1 MSCTNEQNKNMKGII
16 LSMNNLP
23 YKRSSKE
30 SILQYAHRLKEK
42 TFKEILL
49 SDPNITDEDRALLIA
64 YYNNPRSK
72 GSLGQLIEKHF
83 FFYDINSKSEADFN
97 EVGIELK
104 VTPYT
109 IKSNGSLRAK
119 ERLVLTIINYM
130 KDYEEEN
137 FLKSHVYEKCA
148 LMLLVYYLYEPN
160 KERLDYL
167 INYIKLFQFPEED
180 LEIIKNDYKIIINKI
195 KNGKAE
201 EISEGD
207 TNYLGAC
214 TKGANANSLREQPF
228 SNEKAMQRAFCLKN
242 SYMSYIINHYI
253 INKTEEYESVIKDSN
268 ILKEKTLEQYIISK
282 LEPYYNQD
290 IEFLKN
296 KFNIPYQVTNKSF
309 TYLLAKGMLEVV
321 NEKIEEFEKANI
333 KIKAIRLR
341 PDGMPK
347 ESMSFPTFKYTEII
361 KENWLDS
368 ELYET
373 FSTTKYLF
381 MIYQYIDENTLI
393 FKKAMFWNVPE
404 KDLNTEIKRVWEDT
418 IQKIKNNEYD
428 NLPKISESSIL
439 HVRPHGQNSNDTYPT
454 PDGKR
459 ATKKCF
465 WLNASYI
472 KKQIEE
478 SED

>member
-1 MSCTNEQNKNMKGII
+1 MD
-16 LSMNNLP
+16 NLP
-23 YKRSSKE
+23 YIKSSKE
-30 SILQYAHRLKEK
+30 SIENYALNLREK
-42 TFKEILL
+42 TFRDVLL
-49 SDPNITDEDRALLIA
+49 NDPNITNEHRRLLFK
-64 YYNNPRSK
+64 YYNNPKSK

-97 EVGIELK
+97 EAGVELK

-109 IKSNGSLRAK
+109 IKANGDLRAK

-130 KDYEEEN
+130 KDYEEED

-148 LMLLVYYLYEPN
+148 LMLLIYYLYEPN
-160 KERLDYL
+160 KNRLDYM

-180 LEIIKNDYKIIINKI
+180 LEIIKNDYKTIIGKI

-201 EISEGD
+201 EISESD

-228 SNEKAMQRAFCLKN
+228 SNKKAMQRAFCLKN
-242 SYMSYIINHYI
+242 SYMSYILNHYI
-253 INKTEEYESVIKDSN
+253 VNKTEKYESVIKN
-268 ILKEKTLEQYIISK
+268 VKVLKKQTLEQYIISK
-282 LEPYYNQD
+282 LQPYYNQN
-290 IEFLKN
+290 IEILKN
-296 KFNIPYQVTNKSF
+296 KFNIPYQVSNKSF

-347 ESMSFPTFKYTEII
+347 ESMSFPTFKYTEIA
-361 KENWLDS
+361 KKDWLNS
-368 ELYET
+368 ELYEI

-381 MIYQYIDENTLI
+381 MIYQYLDNGILI

-404 KDLNTEIKRVWEDT
+404 KDLNTEIKRVWKITVE
-418 IQKIKNNEYD
+418 KIKNNEYD
-428 NLPKISESSIL
+428 NLPKISESPIL
-439 HVRPHGQNSNDTYPT
+439 HVRPHARNARDTYST
-454 PDGKR
+454 LDGKK
-459 ATKKCF
+459 AIKKCF

-472 KKQIEE
+472 KKQIE
-478 SED
+478 SEDD

>member
-1 MSCTNEQNKNMKGII
+1 
-16 LSMNNLP
+16 MNNLP
-23 YKRSSKE
+23 YIRSSKE
-30 SILQYAHRLKEK
+30 SIENYALNLKEK
-42 TFKEILL
+42 TFKYVLL
-49 SDPNITDEDRALLIA
+49 NDPNITDEDRSLLFE

-97 EVGIELK
+97 EAGVELK

-109 IKSNGSLRAK
+109 VKSNGDLRAK

-130 KDYEEEN
+130 KDYEEED

-148 LMLLVYYLYEPN
+148 LMLLIYYLYEPN
-160 KERLDYL
+160 KDRLDYL

-180 LEIIKNDYKIIINKI
+180 LEIIKNDYKIIIDKI

-228 SNEKAMQRAFCLKN
+228 SDKKAMQRAFCLKN
-242 SYMSYIINHYI
+242 SYMSYILNHYI
-253 INKTEEYESVIKDSN
+253 VNKTEKYESVIKDAK
-268 ILKEKTLEQYIISK
+268 ILKEQTLEQYIISK
-282 LEPYYNQD
+282 LQPYYNQD
-290 IEFLKN
+290 IEFLKH
-296 KFNIPYQVTNKSF
+296 KFNIPYQVSNKSF

-333 KIKAIRLR
+333 KIKAIRLK

-361 KENWLDS
+361 KEDWLDS

-373 FSTTKYLF
+373 FSTTRYLF
-381 MIYQYIDENTLI
+381 MIYQYLDEDTLI

-404 KDLNTEIKRVWEDT
+404 KDLNTEIKRVWKDT
-418 IQKIKNNEYD
+418 VKKIRNNEYD
-428 NLPKISESSIL
+428 NLPKISESPIL
-439 HVRPHGQNSNDTYPT
+439 HVRPHARNAKDTYPT
-454 PDGKR
+454 LDGKQVI
-459 ATKKCF
+459 KKCF

-472 KKQIEE
+472 KQQIE
-478 SED
+478 SEDD

>member
-1 MSCTNEQNKNMKGII
+1 MD
-16 LSMNNLP
+16 NLP
-23 YKRSSKE
+23 YIKSSKE
-30 SILQYAHRLKEK
+30 SIENYALNLKEK
-42 TFKEILL
+42 TFKDVLL
-49 SDPNITDEDRALLIA
+49 NDPNITNEDRSLLFE

-97 EVGIELK
+97 EAGVELK

-109 IKSNGSLRAK
+109 IKANGDLRAK

-130 KDYEEEN
+130 KDYEEED
-137 FLKSHVYEKCA
+137 FLRSHVYEKCA
-148 LMLLVYYLYEPN
+148 LMLLIYYLYEPN
-160 KERLDYL
+160 KDRLDYV

-180 LEIIKNDYKIIINKI
+180 LEIIKNDYKIIIDKI
-195 KNGKAE
+195 KKGKAE

-228 SNEKAMQRAFCLKN
+228 SDKKAMQRAFCLKN
-242 SYMSYIINHYI
+242 SYMSYILNHYI
-253 INKTEEYESVIKDSN
+253 VNKTEKYESVIKDAK
-268 ILKEKTLEQYIISK
+268 ILKEQTLEQYIISK
-282 LEPYYNQD
+282 LQPYYNQD
-290 IEFLKN
+290 IEFLKH
-296 KFNIPYQVTNKSF
+296 KFNIPYQASNKSF

-347 ESMSFPTFKYTEII
+347 ESMSFPTFKYTEIV
-361 KENWLDS
+361 KEDWLDS

-381 MIYQYIDENTLI
+381 MIYQYLDDNTLV

-404 KDLNTEIKRVWEDT
+404 KDLNTEIKRVWENT
-418 IQKIKNNEYD
+418 VEKIKNNEYD
-428 NLPKISESSIL
+428 NLPKISESPIL
-439 HVRPHGQNSNDTYPT
+439 HVRPHGQNKNDTYPT
-454 PDGKR
+454 LDGKNS
-459 ATKKCF
+459 TKKCF

-472 KKQIEE
+472 KQQIEE
-478 SED
+478 N

>member
-1 MSCTNEQNKNMKGII
+1 MFE
-16 LSMNNLP
+16 
-23 YKRSSKE
+23 
-30 SILQYAHRLKEK
+30 
-42 TFKEILL
+42 
-49 SDPNITDEDRALLIA
+49 

-97 EVGIELK
+97 EAGVELK

-109 IKSNGSLRAK
+109 IKANGDLRAK

-130 KDYEEEN
+130 KDYEEED
-137 FLKSHVYEKCA
+137 FLRSHVYEKCA
-148 LMLLVYYLYEPN
+148 LMLLIYYLYEPN
-160 KERLDYL
+160 KDRLDYV

-180 LEIIKNDYKIIINKI
+180 LEIIKNDYKIIIDKI
-195 KNGKAE
+195 KKGKAE

-228 SNEKAMQRAFCLKN
+228 SDKKAMQRAFCLKN
-242 SYMSYIINHYI
+242 SYMSYILNHYI
-253 INKTEEYESVIKDSN
+253 VNKTEKYESVIKDAK
-268 ILKEKTLEQYIISK
+268 ILKEQTLEQYIISK
-282 LEPYYNQD
+282 LQPYYNQD
-290 IEFLKN
+290 IEFLKH
-296 KFNIPYQVTNKSF
+296 KFNIPYQASNKSF

-347 ESMSFPTFKYTEII
+347 ESMSFPTFKYTEIV
-361 KENWLDS
+361 KEDWLDS

-373 FSTTKYLF
+373 FSTTRYLF
-381 MIYQYIDENTLI
+381 MIYQYLDENTLI

-418 IQKIKNNEYD
+418 VKKIRNNEYD
-428 NLPKISESSIL
+428 NLPKISESPIL
-439 HVRPHGQNSNDTYPT
+439 HVRPHARNAKDTYPT
-454 PDGKR
+454 LDGKK
-459 ATKKCF
+459 AIKKCF
-465 WLNASYI
+465 WLNANYI
-472 KKQIEE
+472 KQQIEN
-478 SED
+478 

>member
-1 MSCTNEQNKNMKGII
+1 MD
-16 LSMNNLP
+16 NLP
-23 YKRSSKE
+23 YIRSSKE
-30 SILQYAHRLKEK
+30 SIAQYALNLREK
-42 TFKEILL
+42 TFKDVLL
-49 SDPNITDEDRALLIA
+49 NDPNITNEDRSLLFE
-64 YYNNPRSK
+64 YYNNPKSK

-97 EVGIELK
+97 EAGVELK

-109 IKSNGSLRAK
+109 IKANGDLRAK

-130 KDYEEEN
+130 KDYEEED

-148 LMLLVYYLYEPN
+148 LMLLIYYLYEPN
-160 KERLDYL
+160 KDRLDYI

-180 LEIIKNDYKIIINKI
+180 LEIIKNDYKIIIDKI

-228 SNEKAMQRAFCLKN
+228 SDKKAMQRAFCLKN
-242 SYMSYIINHYI
+242 SYMSYILNHYI
-253 INKTEEYESVIKDSN
+253 VNKTEKYESVIKDVK
-268 ILKEKTLEQYIISK
+268 ILKEQTLEQYIISK
-282 LEPYYNQD
+282 LQPYYNQD
-290 IEFLKN
+290 IEFLKH
-296 KFNIPYQVTNKSF
+296 KFNIPYQASNKSF

-347 ESMSFPTFKYTEII
+347 ESMSFPTFKYTQII
-361 KENWLDS
+361 NEDWLDS

-381 MIYQYIDENTLI
+381 MIYQFLDDNTLI

-404 KDLNTEIKRVWEDT
+404 KDLNTEIKRVWEET
-418 IQKIKNNEYD
+418 VMRIKQNKYD
-428 NLPKISESSIL
+428 SLPKISESTIL
-439 HVRPHGQNSNDTYPT
+439 HVRPHAQNSNDTYPT
-454 PDGKR
+454 LDGKN
-459 ATKKCF
+459 AIKKCF
-465 WLNASYI
+465 WLNANYI

-478 SED
+478 N

>member
-1 MSCTNEQNKNMKGII
+1 MD
-16 LSMNNLP
+16 NLP
-23 YKRSSKE
+23 YIKSSKE
-30 SILQYAHRLKEK
+30 SIENYALNLKEK
-42 TFKEILL
+42 TFKDVLL
-49 SDPNITDEDRALLIA
+49 NDPNITNEDRSLLFE

-97 EVGIELK
+97 EAGVELK

-109 IKSNGSLRAK
+109 IKANSDLRAK

-130 KDYEEEN
+130 KDYEEED

-148 LMLLVYYLYEPN
+148 LMLLIYYLYEPN
-160 KERLDYL
+160 KDRLDYV

-180 LEIIKNDYKIIINKI
+180 LEIIKNDYKIIIDKI
-195 KNGKAE
+195 KKGKAE

-228 SNEKAMQRAFCLKN
+228 SDKKAMQRAFCLKN
-242 SYMSYIINHYI
+242 SYMSYILNHYI
-253 INKTEEYESVIKDSN
+253 VNKTEKYESVIKDAK
-268 ILKEKTLEQYIISK
+268 ILKEQTLEQYIISK
-282 LEPYYNQD
+282 LQPYYNQD
-290 IEFLKN
+290 IEFLKH
-296 KFNIPYQVTNKSF
+296 KFNIPYQASNKSF

-347 ESMSFPTFKYTEII
+347 ESMSFPTFKYTEIV
-361 KENWLDS
+361 KEDWLDS

-373 FSTTKYLF
+373 FSTTRYLF
-381 MIYQYIDENTLI
+381 MIYQYLDENTLI

-418 IQKIKNNEYD
+418 VKKIRNNEYD
-428 NLPKISESSIL
+428 NLPKISESPIL
-439 HVRPHGQNSNDTYPT
+439 HVRPHARNAKDTYPT
-454 PDGKR
+454 LDGKK
-459 ATKKCF
+459 AIKKCF
-465 WLNASYI
+465 WLNANYI
-472 KKQIEE
+472 KQQIEN
-478 SED
+478 

>member
-1 MSCTNEQNKNMKGII
+1 MD
-16 LSMNNLP
+16 NLP
-23 YKRSSKE
+23 YIRSSKE
-30 SILQYAHRLKEK
+30 SIAQYALNLKEK
-42 TFKEILL
+42 TFKDILL
-49 SDPNITDEDRALLIA
+49 NDPNITDEDRAVLFE

-83 FFYDINSKSEADFN
+83 FFYDINNKSEADFN
-97 EVGIELK
+97 EAGVELK

-109 IKSNGSLRAK
+109 VKSNGDLRAK

-130 KDYEEEN
+130 KDYEEED

-148 LMLLVYYLYEPN
+148 LMLLIYYLYEPN

-180 LEIIKNDYKIIINKI
+180 LEIIKNDYKIIIDKI

-201 EISEGD
+201 EISESD

-228 SNEKAMQRAFCLKN
+228 STEKAMQRAFCLKN
-242 SYMSYIINHYI
+242 SYMSYILNHYI
-253 INKTEEYESVIKDSN
+253 VNKTEEYESVIKDAN
-268 ILKEKTLEQYIISK
+268 ILKEQTLEQYIISK

-290 IEFLKN
+290 IEFLKH

-309 TYLLAKGMLEVV
+309 TYLLAKSMLEVV

-347 ESMSFPTFKYTEII
+347 ESMSFPTFKYTEIV
-361 KENWLDS
+361 KETWLDS

-381 MIYQYIDENTLI
+381 MIYQYVDEDTLI

-418 IQKIKNNEYD
+418 IKRIKNNEY
-428 NLPKISESSIL
+428 NHLPRISESPIL
-439 HVRPHGQNSNDTYPT
+439 HVRPHARNAQDTYPT
-454 PDGKR
+454 LDGNQ
-459 ATKKCF
+459 AIKKCF

-472 KKQIEE
+472 KQQIEGE
-478 SED
+478 

>member
-1 MSCTNEQNKNMKGII
+1 MD
-16 LSMNNLP
+16 NLP
-23 YKRSSKE
+23 YIKSSKE
-30 SILQYAHRLKEK
+30 SIENYAFNLREK
-42 TFKEILL
+42 TFKDVLL
-49 SDPNITDEDRALLIA
+49 DDPNITDEDRSLLFE

-83 FFYDINSKSEADFN
+83 FFYHINSKSEADFN
-97 EVGIELK
+97 EAGVELK

-109 IKSNGSLRAK
+109 IKANGDLRAK

-130 KDYEEEN
+130 KDYEEED

-148 LMLLVYYLYEPN
+148 LMLLIYYLYEPN
-160 KERLDYL
+160 KNRLDYI
-167 INYIKLFQFPEED
+167 INYIKLFQFSEED
-180 LEIIKNDYKIIINKI
+180 LEIIKNDYKIIIDKI
-195 KNGKAE
+195 KKGKAE

-228 SNEKAMQRAFCLKN
+228 SDKKAMQRAFCLKN
-242 SYMSYIINHYI
+242 SYMSYILNHYI
-253 INKTEEYESVIKDSN
+253 VNKTEKYESVIKDVK
-268 ILKEKTLEQYIISK
+268 ILKEQTLEQYIISK
-282 LEPYYNQD
+282 LQPYYNQD
-290 IEFLKN
+290 IEFLKH
-296 KFNIPYQVTNKSF
+296 KFNIPYQSSNKSF

-347 ESMSFPTFKYTEII
+347 ESMSFPTFKYTQII
-361 KENWLDS
+361 NENWLDS

-381 MIYQYIDENTLI
+381 MIYQYLDDNTLI

-418 IQKIKNNEYD
+418 VEKIKNNEYD
-428 NLPKISESSIL
+428 DLPKISESPIL
-439 HVRPHGQNSNDTYPT
+439 HVRPHARNARDTYPT
-454 PDGKR
+454 LDGKQ
-459 ATKKCF
+459 AIKKCF
-465 WLNASYI
+465 WLNANYI

-478 SED
+478 N

>member
-1 MSCTNEQNKNMKGII
+1 MD
-16 LSMNNLP
+16 NLP
-23 YKRSSKE
+23 YIKSSKE
-30 SILQYAHRLKEK
+30 SIENYALNLKEK
-42 TFKEILL
+42 TFKDVLL
-49 SDPNITDEDRALLIA
+49 NDPNITNEDRSLLFE

-97 EVGIELK
+97 EAGVELK

-109 IKSNGSLRAK
+109 IKANGDLRAK

-130 KDYEEEN
+130 KDYEEED
-137 FLKSHVYEKCA
+137 FLRSHVYEKCA
-148 LMLLVYYLYEPN
+148 LMLLIYYLYEPN
-160 KERLDYL
+160 KDRLDYV

-180 LEIIKNDYKIIINKI
+180 LEIIKNDYKIIIDKI
-195 KNGKAE
+195 KKGKAE

-228 SNEKAMQRAFCLKN
+228 SDKKAMQRAFCLKN
-242 SYMSYIINHYI
+242 SYMSYILNHYI
-253 INKTEEYESVIKDSN
+253 VNKTEKYESVIKDAK
-268 ILKEKTLEQYIISK
+268 ILKEQTLEQYIISK
-282 LEPYYNQD
+282 LQPYYNQD
-290 IEFLKN
+290 IEFLKH
-296 KFNIPYQVTNKSF
+296 KFNIPYQASNKSF

-347 ESMSFPTFKYTEII
+347 ESMSFPTFKYTEIV
-361 KENWLDS
+361 KEDWLDS

-373 FSTTKYLF
+373 FSTTRYLF
-381 MIYQYIDENTLI
+381 MIYQYLDENTLI

-418 IQKIKNNEYD
+418 VKKIRNNEYD
-428 NLPKISESSIL
+428 NLPKISESPIL
-439 HVRPHGQNSNDTYPT
+439 HVRPHARNAKDTYPT
-454 PDGKR
+454 LDEKK
-459 ATKKCF
+459 AIKKCF
-465 WLNASYI
+465 WLNANYI
-472 KKQIEE
+472 KQQIEN
-478 SED
+478 

>member
-1 MSCTNEQNKNMKGII
+1 MD
-16 LSMNNLP
+16 NLP
-23 YKRSSKE
+23 YIKSSKE
-30 SILQYAHRLKEK
+30 SIENYALNLKEK
-42 TFKEILL
+42 TFKDVLL
-49 SDPNITDEDRALLIA
+49 NDPNITNEDRSLLFE

-97 EVGIELK
+97 EAGVELK

-109 IKSNGSLRAK
+109 IKANGDLRAK

-130 KDYEEEN
+130 KDYEEED

-148 LMLLVYYLYEPN
+148 LMLLIYYLYEPN
-160 KERLDYL
+160 KDRLDYV

-180 LEIIKNDYKIIINKI
+180 LEIIKNDYKIIIDKI
-195 KNGKAE
+195 KKGKAE

-228 SNEKAMQRAFCLKN
+228 SDKKAMQRAFCLKN
-242 SYMSYIINHYI
+242 SYMSYILNHYI
-253 INKTEEYESVIKDSN
+253 VNKTEKYESVIKDAK
-268 ILKEKTLEQYIISK
+268 ILREQTLEQYIISK
-282 LEPYYNQD
+282 LQPYYNQD
-290 IEFLKN
+290 IEFLKH
-296 KFNIPYQVTNKSF
+296 KFNIPYQVSNKSF
-309 TYLLAKGMLEVV
+309 TYLLAKGMFEVV

-361 KENWLDS
+361 NENWLDS

-381 MIYQYIDENTLI
+381 MIYQYLDDNTLV

-404 KDLNTEIKRVWEDT
+404 KDLNTEIKRVWENT
-418 IQKIKNNEYD
+418 VEKIKNNEYD
-428 NLPKISESSIL
+428 NLPKISESPIL
-439 HVRPHGQNSNDTYPT
+439 HVRPHGQNKNDTYPT
-454 PDGKR
+454 LDGKN
-459 ATKKCF
+459 AIKKCF
-465 WLNASYI
+465 WLNANYI

-478 SED
+478 N

>member
-1 MSCTNEQNKNMKGII
+1 
-16 LSMNNLP
+16 MNVLP
-23 YKRSSKE
+23 YDKTSSS
-30 SILQYAHRLKEK
+30 SIENYALKLKEK
-42 TFKEILL
+42 SFRDVLL
-49 SDPNITDEDRALLIA
+49 NDPNISDEDRALLFE

-83 FFYDINSKSEADFN
+83 FFYNPNSSSEADFN
-97 EVGIELK
+97 EAGVELK
-104 VTPYT
+104 VTPYL
-109 IKSNGSLRAK
+109 IKSKGDFRAK

-130 KDYEEEN
+130 NDYKEED

-180 LEIIKNDYKIIINKI
+180 LEIIKNDYKIIIDKI

-201 EISEGD
+201 EISESD

-214 TKGANANSLREQPF
+214 TKGANSNSLREQPF
-228 SNEKAMQRAFCLKN
+228 SDVHAMQRAFCLKN
-242 SYMSYIINHYI
+242 SYMTYILNHYI
-253 INKTEEYESVIKDSN
+253 VNQTDGFESVIKDTN
-268 ILKEKTLEQYIISK
+268 ILKKQTLEQYIIDK
-282 LEPYYNQD
+282 LTPYYNQD
-290 IEFLKN
+290 IEYLKH
-296 KFNIPYQVTNKSF
+296 KFDIPYQVSNKSF
-309 TYLLAKGMLEVV
+309 TYLLAKGMLNVV
-321 NEKIEEFEKANI
+321 NDKIEEFEKANI

-347 ESMSFPTFKYTEII
+347 ECMSFPAFKYLDII
-361 KENWLDS
+361 NETWLDS

-381 MIYQYIDENTLI
+381 MIYQYTDDDTLI
-393 FKKAMFWNVPE
+393 FKKAMFWHVPE
-404 KDLNTEIKRVWEDT
+404 KDLNTEIKRVWET
-418 IQKIKNNEYD
+418 TVEKIKNNEYE
-428 NLPKISESSIL
+428 NLPRIKESPVL
-439 HVRPHGQNSNDTYPT
+439 HVRPHAQNAQDTYPT
-454 PDGKR
+454 PDGKH
-459 ATKKCF
+459 AIKKCF

>member
-1 MSCTNEQNKNMKGII
+1 MD
-16 LSMNNLP
+16 NLP
-23 YKRSSKE
+23 YIKSSKE
-30 SILQYAHRLKEK
+30 SIENYALHLREK
-42 TFKEILL
+42 TFKDVLL
-49 SDPNITDEDRALLIA
+49 NDPNITNEDRSLLFE

-97 EVGIELK
+97 EAGVELK

-109 IKSNGSLRAK
+109 IKANGDLRAK

-130 KDYEEEN
+130 KDYEEED
-137 FLKSHVYEKCA
+137 FLRSHVYEKCA
-148 LMLLVYYLYEPN
+148 LMLLIYYLYEPN
-160 KERLDYL
+160 KDRLDYV

-180 LEIIKNDYKIIINKI
+180 LEIIKNDYKIIIDKI
-195 KNGKAE
+195 KKGKAE

-228 SNEKAMQRAFCLKN
+228 SDKKAMQRAFCLKN
-242 SYMSYIINHYI
+242 SYMSYILNHYI
-253 INKTEEYESVIKDSN
+253 VNKTEKYESVIKDAK
-268 ILKEKTLEQYIISK
+268 ILKEQTLEQYIISK
-282 LEPYYNQD
+282 LQPYYNQD
-290 IEFLKN
+290 IEFLKH
-296 KFNIPYQVTNKSF
+296 KFNIPYQASNKSF

-347 ESMSFPTFKYTEII
+347 ESMSFPTFKYTEIV
-361 KENWLDS
+361 KEDWLDS

-373 FSTTKYLF
+373 FSTTRYLF
-381 MIYQYIDENTLI
+381 MIYQYLDENTLI

-418 IQKIKNNEYD
+418 VKKIRNNEYD
-428 NLPKISESSIL
+428 NLPKISESPIL
-439 HVRPHGQNSNDTYPT
+439 HVRPHARNAKDTYPT
-454 PDGKR
+454 LDGKK
-459 ATKKCF
+459 AIKKCF
-465 WLNASYI
+465 WLNANYI
-472 KKQIEE
+472 KQQIEN
-478 SED
+478 

>member
-1 MSCTNEQNKNMKGII
+1 MD
-16 LSMNNLP
+16 NLP
-23 YKRSSKE
+23 YIKSSKE
-30 SILQYAHRLKEK
+30 SIENYALNLKEK
-42 TFKEILL
+42 TFKDVLL
-49 SDPNITDEDRALLIA
+49 NDPNITNEDRSLLFE

-97 EVGIELK
+97 EAGVELK

-109 IKSNGSLRAK
+109 IKANGDLRAK

-130 KDYEEEN
+130 KDYEEED
-137 FLKSHVYEKCA
+137 FLRSHVYEKCA
-148 LMLLVYYLYEPN
+148 LMLLIYYLYEPN
-160 KERLDYL
+160 KDRLDYV

-180 LEIIKNDYKIIINKI
+180 LEIKKNDYKIIIDKI
-195 KNGKAE
+195 KKGKAE

-228 SNEKAMQRAFCLKN
+228 SDKKAMQRAFCLKN
-242 SYMSYIINHYI
+242 SYMSYILNHYI
-253 INKTEEYESVIKDSN
+253 VNKTEKYESVIKDAK
-268 ILKEKTLEQYIISK
+268 ILKEQTLEQYIISK
-282 LEPYYNQD
+282 LQPYYNQD
-290 IEFLKN
+290 IEFLKH
-296 KFNIPYQVTNKSF
+296 KFNIPYQASNKSF

-347 ESMSFPTFKYTEII
+347 ESMSFPTFKYTEIV
-361 KENWLDS
+361 KEDWLDS

-381 MIYQYIDENTLI
+381 MIYQYLDDNTLV

-404 KDLNTEIKRVWEDT
+404 KDLNTEIKRVWENT
-418 IQKIKNNEYD
+418 VEKIKNNEYD
-428 NLPKISESSIL
+428 NLPKISESPIL
-439 HVRPHGQNSNDTYPT
+439 HVRPHGQNKNDTYPT
-454 PDGKR
+454 LDGKNS
-459 ATKKCF
+459 TKKCF

-472 KKQIEE
+472 KQQIEE
-478 SED
+478 N

>member
-1 MSCTNEQNKNMKGII
+1 MD
-16 LSMNNLP
+16 NLP
-23 YKRSSKE
+23 YIKSSKE
-30 SILQYAHRLKEK
+30 SIENYALNLKEK
-42 TFKEILL
+42 TFKDVLL
-49 SDPNITDEDRALLIA
+49 NDPNITNEDRSLLFE

-97 EVGIELK
+97 EAGVELK

-109 IKSNGSLRAK
+109 IKANGDLRAK

-130 KDYEEEN
+130 KDYEEED
-137 FLKSHVYEKCA
+137 FLRSHVYEKCA
-148 LMLLVYYLYEPN
+148 LMLLIYYLYEPN
-160 KERLDYL
+160 KDRLDYV

-180 LEIIKNDYKIIINKI
+180 LEIIKNDYKIIIDKI
-195 KNGKAE
+195 KKGKAE

-228 SNEKAMQRAFCLKN
+228 SDKKAMQRAFCLKN
-242 SYMSYIINHYI
+242 SYMSYILNHYI
-253 INKTEEYESVIKDSN
+253 VNKTEKYESVIKDAK
-268 ILKEKTLEQYIISK
+268 ILKEQTLEQYIISK
-282 LEPYYNQD
+282 LQPYYNQD
-290 IEFLKN
+290 IEFLKH
-296 KFNIPYQVTNKSF
+296 KFNIPYQASNKSF

-347 ESMSFPTFKYTEII
+347 ESMSFPTFKYTEIV
-361 KENWLDS
+361 KEDWLDS

-373 FSTTKYLF
+373 FSTTRYLF
-381 MIYQYIDENTLI
+381 MIYQYLDENTLI

-418 IQKIKNNEYD
+418 VKKIRNNEYD
-428 NLPKISESSIL
+428 NLPKISESPIL
-439 HVRPHGQNSNDTYPT
+439 HVRPHARNAKDTYPT
-454 PDGKR
+454 LDGKK
-459 ATKKCF
+459 AIKKCF
-465 WLNASYI
+465 WLNANYI
-472 KKQIEE
+472 KQQIEN
-478 SED
+478 

>member
-1 MSCTNEQNKNMKGII
+1 MDNV
-16 LSMNNLP
+16 P
-23 YKRSSKE
+23 YIRSSKE
-30 SILQYAHRLKEK
+30 SIENYALNLKEK
-42 TFKEILL
+42 TFKDVLL
-49 SDPNITDEDRALLIA
+49 NDPNITNEDRSLLFK

-97 EVGIELK
+97 EAGVELK

-109 IKSNGSLRAK
+109 IKSNGDLRAK

-137 FLKSHVYEKCA
+137 FLNSHVYEKCA
-148 LMLLVYYLYEPN
+148 LMLLIYYLYEPN
-160 KERLDYL
+160 KDRLDYL
-167 INYIKLFQFPEED
+167 INYVKLFHFPEED
-180 LEIIKNDYKIIINKI
+180 LEIIKNDYKIIIDKI
-195 KNGKAE
+195 KKGKAE

-214 TKGANANSLREQPF
+214 TKGANTNSLREQPF
-228 SNEKAMQRAFCLKN
+228 SDKKAMQRAFCLKN
-242 SYMSYIINHYI
+242 SYMSYILNHYI
-253 INKTEEYESVIKDSN
+253 VNKTEKYESVIKDAK
-268 ILKEKTLEQYIISK
+268 ILKEQTLEQYIISK
-282 LEPYYNQD
+282 LQPYYNQD
-290 IEFLKN
+290 IEFLKH
-296 KFNIPYQVTNKSF
+296 KFNIPYQVSNKSF

-347 ESMSFPTFKYTEII
+347 ESMSFPTFKYTEIV
-361 KENWLDS
+361 KEDWLNS

-381 MIYQYIDENTLI
+381 MIYQYLDEDTLI

-404 KDLNTEIKRVWEDT
+404 KDLNTEIKRVWENT
-418 IQKIKNNEYD
+418 VEKIKNNEYN
-428 NLPKISESSIL
+428 NLPKISESPIL
-439 HVRPHGQNSNDTYPT
+439 HVRPHARNSRDTYPT
-454 PDGKR
+454 LDGKP
-459 ATKKCF
+459 AIKKCF

-472 KKQIEE
+472 KQQIEGE
-478 SED
+478 

>member
-1 MSCTNEQNKNMKGII
+1 MD
-16 LSMNNLP
+16 NLP
-23 YKRSSKE
+23 YIKSSKE
-30 SILQYAHRLKEK
+30 SIENYALHLREK
-42 TFKEILL
+42 TFKDVLL
-49 SDPNITDEDRALLIA
+49 NDPNITNEDRSLLFE

-97 EVGIELK
+97 EAGVELK

-109 IKSNGSLRAK
+109 KKANGDLRAK

-130 KDYEEEN
+130 KDYEEED

-148 LMLLVYYLYEPN
+148 LMLLIYYLYEPN
-160 KERLDYL
+160 KDRLDYV

-180 LEIIKNDYKIIINKI
+180 LEIIKNDYKIIIDKI
-195 KNGKAE
+195 KKGKAE

-228 SNEKAMQRAFCLKN
+228 SDKKAMQRAFCLKN
-242 SYMSYIINHYI
+242 SYMSYILNHYI
-253 INKTEEYESVIKDSN
+253 VNKTEKYESVIKDAK
-268 ILKEKTLEQYIISK
+268 ILREQTLEQYIISK
-282 LEPYYNQD
+282 LQPYYNQD
-290 IEFLKN
+290 IEFLKH
-296 KFNIPYQVTNKSF
+296 KFNIPYQVSNKSF

-361 KENWLDS
+361 NENWLYS

-381 MIYQYIDENTLI
+381 MIYQYLDDNTLV

-404 KDLNTEIKRVWEDT
+404 KDLNTEIKRVWENT
-418 IQKIKNNEYD
+418 VEKIKNNEYD
-428 NLPKISESSIL
+428 NLPKISESPIL
-439 HVRPHGQNSNDTYPT
+439 HVRPHGQNKNDTYPT
-454 PDGKR
+454 LDGKNS
-459 ATKKCF
+459 TKKCF

-472 KKQIEE
+472 KQQIEE
-478 SED
+478 N

>member
-1 MSCTNEQNKNMKGII
+1 MD
-16 LSMNNLP
+16 NLP
-23 YKRSSKE
+23 YIKSSKE
-30 SILQYAHRLKEK
+30 SIENYALNLKEK
-42 TFKEILL
+42 TFKDVLL
-49 SDPNITDEDRALLIA
+49 NDPNITNEDRSLLFE

-97 EVGIELK
+97 EAGVELK

-109 IKSNGSLRAK
+109 IKANGDLRAK

-130 KDYEEEN
+130 KDYEEED
-137 FLKSHVYEKCA
+137 FLRSHVYEKCA
-148 LMLLVYYLYEPN
+148 LMLLIYYLYEPN
-160 KERLDYL
+160 KDRLDYV
-167 INYIKLFQFPEED
+167 INYIKLFQIPEED
-180 LEIIKNDYKIIINKI
+180 LEIIKNDYKIIK
-195 KNGKAE
+195 GKAE

-228 SNEKAMQRAFCLKN
+228 SDKKAMQRAFCLKN
-242 SYMSYIINHYI
+242 SYMSYILNHYI
-253 INKTEEYESVIKDSN
+253 VNKTEKYESVIKDAK
-268 ILKEKTLEQYIISK
+268 ILKEQTLEQYIISK
-282 LEPYYNQD
+282 LQPYYNQD
-290 IEFLKN
+290 IEFLKH
-296 KFNIPYQVTNKSF
+296 KFNIPYQASNKSF

-347 ESMSFPTFKYTEII
+347 ESMSFPTFKYTEIV
-361 KENWLDS
+361 KEDWLDS

-373 FSTTKYLF
+373 FSTTRYLF
-381 MIYQYIDENTLI
+381 MIYQYLDENTLI

-418 IQKIKNNEYD
+418 VKKIRNNEYD
-428 NLPKISESSIL
+428 NLPKISESPIL
-439 HVRPHGQNSNDTYPT
+439 HVRPHARNAKDTYPT
-454 PDGKR
+454 LDGKK
-459 ATKKCF
+459 AIKKCF
-465 WLNASYI
+465 WLNANYI
-472 KKQIEE
+472 KQQIEN
-478 SED
+478 

>member
-1 MSCTNEQNKNMKGII
+1 MD
-16 LSMNNLP
+16 NLP
-23 YKRSSKE
+23 YIKSSKE
-30 SILQYAHRLKEK
+30 SIENYALNLKEK
-42 TFKEILL
+42 TFKDVLL
-49 SDPNITDEDRALLIA
+49 NDPNITNEDRSLLFE

-97 EVGIELK
+97 EAGVELK

-109 IKSNGSLRAK
+109 IKANGDLRAK

-130 KDYEEEN
+130 KDYEEED
-137 FLKSHVYEKCA
+137 FLRSHVYEKCA
-148 LMLLVYYLYEPN
+148 LMLLIYYLYEPN
-160 KERLDYL
+160 KYRLDYV

-180 LEIIKNDYKIIINKI
+180 LEIIKNDYKIIIDRI
-195 KNGKAE
+195 KKGKAE

-228 SNEKAMQRAFCLKN
+228 SDKKAMQRAFCLKN
-242 SYMSYIINHYI
+242 SYMSYILNHYI
-253 INKTEEYESVIKDSN
+253 VNKTEKYESVIKDAK
-268 ILKEKTLEQYIISK
+268 ILKEQTLEQYILSK
-282 LEPYYNQD
+282 LQPYYNQD
-290 IEFLKN
+290 IEFLKH
-296 KFNIPYQVTNKSF
+296 KFNIPYQASNKSF

-347 ESMSFPTFKYTEII
+347 ESMSFPTFKYTEIV
-361 KENWLDS
+361 KEDWLDS

-373 FSTTKYLF
+373 FSTTRYLF
-381 MIYQYIDENTLI
+381 MIYQYLDENTLI

-418 IQKIKNNEYD
+418 VKKIRNNEYD
-428 NLPKISESSIL
+428 NLPKISESPIL
-439 HVRPHGQNSNDTYPT
+439 HVRPHARNAKDTYPT
-454 PDGKR
+454 LDGKK
-459 ATKKCF
+459 AIKKCF
-465 WLNASYI
+465 WLNANYI
-472 KKQIEE
+472 KQQIEN
-478 SED
+478 

>member
-1 MSCTNEQNKNMKGII
+1 MD
-16 LSMNNLP
+16 NLP
-23 YKRSSKE
+23 YIKSSKE
-30 SILQYAHRLKEK
+30 SIENYALNLKEK
-42 TFKEILL
+42 TFKDVLL
-49 SDPNITDEDRALLIA
+49 NDPNITNEDRSLLFE

-97 EVGIELK
+97 EAGVELK

-109 IKSNGSLRAK
+109 IKANGDLRAK

-130 KDYEEEN
+130 KDYEEED
-137 FLKSHVYEKCA
+137 FLRSHVYEKCA
-148 LMLLVYYLYEPN
+148 LMLLIYYLYEPN
-160 KERLDYL
+160 KYRLDYV

-180 LEIIKNDYKIIINKI
+180 LEIIKNDYKIIIDKI
-195 KNGKAE
+195 KKGKAE

-228 SNEKAMQRAFCLKN
+228 SDKKAMQRAFCLKN
-242 SYMSYIINHYI
+242 SYMSYILNHYI
-253 INKTEEYESVIKDSN
+253 VNKTEKYESVIKDAK
-268 ILKEKTLEQYIISK
+268 ILKEQTLEQYIISK
-282 LEPYYNQD
+282 LQPYYNQD
-290 IEFLKN
+290 IEFLKH
-296 KFNIPYQVTNKSF
+296 KFNIPYQASNKSF

-347 ESMSFPTFKYTEII
+347 ESMSFPTFKYTEIV
-361 KENWLDS
+361 KEDWLDS

-373 FSTTKYLF
+373 FSTTRYLF
-381 MIYQYIDENTLI
+381 MIYQYLDENTLI

-418 IQKIKNNEYD
+418 VKKIRNNEYD
-428 NLPKISESSIL
+428 NLPKISESPIL
-439 HVRPHGQNSNDTYPT
+439 HVRPHARNAKDTYPT
-454 PDGKR
+454 LDGKK
-459 ATKKCF
+459 AIKKCF
-465 WLNASYI
+465 WLNANYI
-472 KKQIEE
+472 KQQIEN
-478 SED
+478 

>member
-1 MSCTNEQNKNMKGII
+1 MD
-16 LSMNNLP
+16 NLP
-23 YKRSSKE
+23 YIKSSKE
-30 SILQYAHRLKEK
+30 SIENYALNLRKK
-42 TFKEILL
+42 TFKDVLL
-49 SDPNITDEDRALLIA
+49 NDPNITNEDRSLLFE

-97 EVGIELK
+97 EAGVELK

-109 IKSNGSLRAK
+109 KKANGDLRAK

-130 KDYEEEN
+130 KDYKEEG

-148 LMLLVYYLYEPN
+148 LMLLIYYLYEPN
-160 KERLDYL
+160 KDRLDYV

-180 LEIIKNDYKIIINKI
+180 LEIIKNDYKIIIDKI
-195 KNGKAE
+195 KKGKAE

-228 SNEKAMQRAFCLKN
+228 SDKKAMQRAFCLKN
-242 SYMSYIINHYI
+242 SYMSYILNHYI
-253 INKTEEYESVIKDSN
+253 VNKTEKYESVIKDAK
-268 ILKEKTLEQYIISK
+268 ILKEQTLEQYIISK
-282 LEPYYNQD
+282 LQPYYNQD
-290 IEFLKN
+290 IEFLKH
-296 KFNIPYQVTNKSF
+296 KFNIPYQSSNKSF

-361 KENWLDS
+361 NENWLDS

-381 MIYQYIDENTLI
+381 MIYQYLDDNTLV

-404 KDLNTEIKRVWEDT
+404 KDLNTEIKRVWENT
-418 IQKIKNNEYD
+418 VKKIKNNEYD
-428 NLPKISESSIL
+428 NLPKISESPIL
-439 HVRPHGQNSNDTYPT
+439 HVRPHGQNKNDTYPT
-454 PDGKR
+454 LDGKNS
-459 ATKKCF
+459 TKKCF

-472 KKQIEE
+472 KKQIE
-478 SED
+478 SEN

>member
-1 MSCTNEQNKNMKGII
+1 MD
-16 LSMNNLP
+16 NLP
-23 YKRSSKE
+23 YIKSSKE
-30 SILQYAHRLKEK
+30 SIENYALNLKEK
-42 TFKEILL
+42 TFKDVLL
-49 SDPNITDEDRALLIA
+49 NDPNITNEDRSLLFE

-97 EVGIELK
+97 EAGVELK

-109 IKSNGSLRAK
+109 IKSNGDLRAK

-130 KDYEEEN
+130 NDYKEED

-148 LMLLVYYLYEPN
+148 LMLLIYYLYEPN
-160 KERLDYL
+160 KDRLDYL

-180 LEIIKNDYKIIINKI
+180 LEIIKNDYKIIIDKI

-228 SNEKAMQRAFCLKN
+228 SDKKAMQRAFCLKN
-242 SYMSYIINHYI
+242 SYMSYILNHYI
-253 INKTEEYESVIKDSN
+253 ANKTEKYESVIKDAK
-268 ILKEKTLEQYIISK
+268 ILKEQTLEQYIISK
-282 LEPYYNQD
+282 LQPYYNQD
-290 IEFLKN
+290 IEFLKH
-296 KFNIPYQVTNKSF
+296 KFNIPYQVSNKSF

-347 ESMSFPTFKYTEII
+347 ESMSFPTFKYTEIV

-373 FSTTKYLF
+373 FSTTRYLF
-381 MIYQYIDENTLI
+381 IIYQYLDENTLV
-393 FKKAMFWNVPE
+393 FKKAIFWNVPE
-404 KDLNTEIKRVWEDT
+404 KDLNTEIKRVWENT
-418 IQKIKNNEYD
+418 VERIKNNEYD
-428 NLPKISESSIL
+428 NLPKISESPIL
-439 HVRPHGQNSNDTYPT
+439 HVRPHARNTRDTYPT
-454 PDGKR
+454 LDGKQ
-459 ATKKCF
+459 AIKKCF
-465 WLNASYI
+465 WLNANYI

-478 SED
+478 N